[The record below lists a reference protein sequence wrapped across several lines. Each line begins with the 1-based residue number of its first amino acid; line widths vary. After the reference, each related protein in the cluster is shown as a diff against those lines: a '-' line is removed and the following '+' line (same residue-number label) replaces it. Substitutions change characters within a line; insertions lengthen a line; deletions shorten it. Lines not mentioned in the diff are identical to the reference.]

1 MLKQLS
7 KGKEILFYY
16 IILLTQGLLELWSE
30 IFLWVVIYFTLTVLK
45 VFKFGVCS
53 GFHLPGFGM
62 NMDIYRRKSKLGH
75 FSGSDSYRI
84 WCFYSTC
91 FPDTGQNPVSF
102 RLISYPLCTK
112 IVIAQTE
119 NGILIWIV
127 EKDATVIKVIWL
139 LQNILDNLFLTEKFD
154 DICNWLIF
162 ASFGLFWSV
171 SLGRILHKFEEFS
184 HRLLKHVLFLT
195 NIWHV
200 IGKPNCI
207 TKNINSLGG
216 KVVLFSGKI
225 SSF

>member
-1 MLKQLS
+1 MEFVLVFIYRGS
-7 KGKEILFYY
+7 EWIWIFTEEISVFSLITRKCRPEESPSQDTF
-16 IILLTQGLLELWSE
+16 QA
-30 IFLWVVIYFTLTVLK
+30 VTLTE
-45 VFKFGVCS
+45 FGV
-53 GFHLPGFGM
+53 
-62 NMDIYRRKSKLGH
+62 
-75 FSGSDSYRI
+75 
-84 WCFYSTC
+84 FYSTC

-119 NGILIWIV
+119 NGILTWIV
-127 EKDATVIKVIWL
+127 EKDVTVIKVIWL

-171 SLGRILHKFEEFS
+171 NFGRILHKFEEFS

-200 IGKPNCI
+200 DRK
-207 TKNINSLGG
+207 T
-216 KVVLFSGKI
+216 
-225 SSF
+225 